1 MFRALKEKVLAV
13 PPLKSKVEAL
23 IVVAPTVVHVRP
35 AIVKAPP
42 DPLTAIV
49 FAVAAELGDLVAPL
63 HTSPV
68 ADEAF
73 PLRAPEK
80 VVVDKVFELGLYVIP
95 ASYKTC
101 WAVVLALSRKATYWP
116 ALVALA
122 AATTFVVLAATV
134 AVAAFPEQAAAVV
147 AVAALPVILMA

>member
-1 MFRALKEKVLAV
+1 M
-13 PPLKSKVEAL
+13 
-23 IVVAPTVVHVRP
+23 HVRP

-73 PLRAPEK
+73 PLRAPAK

-101 WAVVLALSRKATYWP
+101 WAVVLALSRKATYWS
-116 ALVALA
+116 ALVALRRQLRRA
-122 AATTFVVLAATV
+122 LHSKRKRV
-134 AVAAFPEQAAAVV
+134 AIMQSKHPSGSE
-147 AVAALPVILMA
+147 LGSPGYRGLRRTLRWS